1 MHLKTLQRDSISRDI
16 LHVYVS
22 FISPIHKYGLEKKLI
37 KLSQQECNNLSE
49 PHGGKAQRMSVCF
62 FFPLCHENPDTAF
75 YTFLRSYSEL
85 GPAE

>member
-16 LHVYVS
+16 LHAYVS
-22 FISPIHKYGLEKKLI
+22 FIPPIHKYGLEKKLI

-49 PHGGKAQRMSVCF
+49 PHGGKAQRMSV